1 MKSIVDGYVRLA
13 NRTALEGLIAH
24 HRQLL
29 KELDA
34 QAKASEADLTAPMV
48 KVDRGGDGDHRSRS
62 GKAGGEI
69 GRTSQASRKQVG

>member
-48 KVDRGGDGDHRSRS
+48 KVIEEEMAIIDLGLERLAAR
-62 GKAGGEI
+62 
-69 GRTSQASRKQVG
+69 